1 VPDHPIDQFARSRG
15 PFVIARE
22 DPAGGLAAF
31 IAATFPRALRADVE
45 AVASVI
51 SAVGWRGKFGM
62 LSSQIVSVDGEPV
75 RILYRQYADEPSREA
90 VGSLS
95 AQQQLILSAVYSRH
109 HDGLVRE
116 RHLERLFVDV
126 SWTPH
131 LLLSLVS
138 EYVIQ
143 IGQRAVAIKD
153 PIPVSR
159 YASFAAA
166 NSAFMAVIRSRVVS
180 YWSVYYD
187 PKPDL
192 RGSRL
197 RSSSQ
202 AVKFDEYPGYRFL
215 AERGLWTGDEGSRLV
230 KRSRRDEG

>member
-1 VPDHPIDQFARSRG
+1 MRRR
-15 PFVIARE
+15 FVITRE
-22 DPAGGLAAF
+22 EPAGGLAAF
-31 IAATFPRALRADVE
+31 IAPTFPRALRADVE
-45 AVASVI
+45 AIAPVI
-51 SAVGWRGKFGM
+51 SALGWRGKFGM
-62 LSSQIVSVDGEPV
+62 LSSHTVSVDGEPV
-75 RILYRQYADEPSREA
+75 SILHRQYANEPSPEA
-90 VGSLS
+90 ASALS

-109 HDGLVRE
+109 NDGLVRE

-126 SWTPH
+126 SWAPH

-143 IGQRAVAIKD
+143 IGQRAVAIED

-166 NSAFMAVIRSRVVS
+166 NPTFMAVIRSRVVS

-187 PKPDL
+187 PSPAP
-192 RGSRL
+192 RGGRL
-197 RSSSQ
+197 RSSSH
-202 AVKFDEYPGYRFL
+202 AVPFDEYPGYRFL
-215 AERGLWTGDEGSRLV
+215 AERGLWTGDEGSRLL